1 MSPIAIV
8 SIILLL
14 VFAGFLAASESAL
27 TSISRVVIDELE
39 GKRGGAL
46 LRKYSAQP
54 ARYLNVILLVRK
66 LCEFTATVLLAVIL
80 LRNYP
85 SAQAMALTVAIMVVL
100 SYVVVGVGPRT
111 LGKQQPHKY
120 ARYGI
125 IVAYGMAFLLGP
137 VTKILISVGNALT
150 PGKGFRSGPFT
161 SEAELR
167 DLVDQAHERGLVESD
182 EHEMIHSVFE
192 LGDTLVREL
201 MVPRTDMVW
210 VEKDKSLR
218 QGLSLALRSG
228 YSRIP
233 VIGDSIDNI
242 VGIVYVKDL
251 AKRALDHHESEQS
264 ETIEQHMRP
273 ANFVPEIKMADDL
286 LKEMQKNQIHLAIV
300 VDEYGGT
307 AGIITIEDIIEEIVG
322 EIEDEF
328 DDAEIQYTKQAENAF
343 LFEGRTS
350 LNDLLK
356 IIGEEYEPMIE
367 EARGV
372 PLSASCVVHR
382 GEMLEILQSARD
394 FLPVD
399 FLTAESILNERDQI
413 IDEGRS
419 SAEAMIATTRED
431 VSRMIEQTSIVQ
443 AARDE
448 AQRILVDARAVAEEE
463 RHEVEAYI
471 DARLA
476 TLEVILNKTLDAV
489 ARGRERL
496 EGAGDNDVLSQL
508 NSDR

>member
-14 VFAGFLAASESAL
+14 IFAGFLAASESAL

-80 LRNYP
+80 LRNYS

-137 VTKILISVGNALT
+137 VTKLLISVGNAMT

-251 AKRALDHHESEQS
+251 AKRALDHHEAEHT
-264 ETIEQHMRP
+264 EKIEMHMRP

-328 DDAEIQYTKQAENAF
+328 DDAEEEFIWLSEDKARA
-343 LFEGRTS
+343 RAS
-350 LNDLLK
+350 LHIEDLADELK
-356 IIGEEYEPMIE
+356 IEIEKSDYEDIDSVGGLM
-367 EARGV
+367 AQKLGRV
-372 PLSASCVVHR
+372 PIAGSTISWEGWAITS
-382 GEMLEILQSARD
+382 
-394 FLPVD
+394 
-399 FLTAESILNERDQI
+399 ERPQ
-413 IDEGRS
+413 GRRRRIS
-419 SAEAMIATTRED
+419 S
-431 VSRMIEQTSIVQ
+431 V
-443 AARDE
+443 
-448 AQRILVDARAVAEEE
+448 LV
-463 RHEVEAYI
+463 
-471 DARLA
+471 
-476 TLEVILNKTLDAV
+476 
-489 ARGRERL
+489 ERL
-496 EGAGDNDVLSQL
+496 EEEIEDAE
-508 NSDR
+508 

>member
-8 SIILLL
+8 SIVSLL

-66 LCEFTATVLLAVIL
+66 FCEFTATVLLAVIL
-80 LRNYP
+80 LRNYS

-100 SYVVVGVGPRT
+100 SFVVVGVGPRT

-137 VTKILISVGNALT
+137 VTKLLIAVGNALT

-201 MVPRTDMVW
+201 MVPRTEMVW
-210 VEKDKSLR
+210 VEKDKTLR

-233 VIGDSIDNI
+233 VIGDGIDNI

-251 AKRALDHHESEQS
+251 AKRALDHHEAEQS
-264 ETIEQHMRP
+264 ETIEKHMRP

-328 DDAEIQYTKQAENAF
+328 DDGEDEF
-343 LFEGRTS
+343 LWLSADKARAKAS
-350 LNDLLK
+350 LHIEDLADELK
-356 IIGEEYEPMIE
+356 IEIEKSDYEDIDSIGGLM
-367 EARGV
+367 AQKLGRV
-372 PLSASCVVHR
+372 PIAGSTISWNGWAITS
-382 GEMLEILQSARD
+382 
-394 FLPVD
+394 
-399 FLTAESILNERDQI
+399 ERPQ
-413 IDEGRS
+413 GRRRRIS
-419 SAEAMIATTRED
+419 S
-431 VSRMIEQTSIVQ
+431 VIV
-443 AARDE
+443 
-448 AQRILVDARAVAEEE
+448 
-463 RHEVEAYI
+463 
-471 DARLA
+471 
-476 TLEVILNKTLDAV
+476 
-489 ARGRERL
+489 ERL
-496 EGAGDNDVLSQL
+496 EEEIEDAE
-508 NSDR
+508 

>member
-1 MSPIAIV
+1 MSPLAII
-8 SIILLL
+8 SIIALLF
-14 VFAGFLAASESAL
+14 FAGFLAASESAL
-27 TSISRVVIDELE
+27 TSISRVVLDEIE

-46 LRKYSAQP
+46 LRKFSAQP

-66 LCEFTATVLLAVIL
+66 FCELTATVLLAVIL
-80 LRNYP
+80 LRNYS
-85 SAQAMALTVAIMVVL
+85 SAQAMTLTVLIMVIL

-111 LGKQQPHKY
+111 LGRQQPHKY

-125 IVAYGMAFLLGP
+125 IVAYGLAFLLGP
-137 VTKILISVGNALT
+137 VTALLIAVGNAIT

-210 VEKDKSLR
+210 VEKDKTLR

-233 VIGDSIDNI
+233 VIGDDIDNI

-251 AKRALDHHESEQS
+251 AKRVLDHHEAEQTES
-264 ETIEQHMRP
+264 IEKHMRP
-273 ANFVPEIKMADDL
+273 ANFVPEIKMADEL
-286 LKEMQKNQIHLAIV
+286 LKEMQKNQIHLAVV

-328 DDAEIQYTKQAENAF
+328 DDGDDEFSWLTDSKARAKA
-343 LFEGRTS
+343 S
-350 LNDLLK
+350 LHIEDLADELK
-356 IIGEEYEPMIE
+356 I
-367 EARGV
+367 
-372 PLSASCVVHR
+372 
-382 GEMLEILQSARD
+382 EIDKSD
-394 FLPVD
+394 Y
-399 FLTAESILNERDQI
+399 
-413 IDEGRS
+413 
-419 SAEAMIATTRED
+419 ED
-431 VSRMIEQTSIVQ
+431 VDSIGGLMAQKLGRVPIAGSTISWNGWAITSE
-443 AARDE
+443 RPLGRRR
-448 AQRILVDARAVAEEE
+448 RISSVLV
-463 RHEVEAYI
+463 
-471 DARLA
+471 
-476 TLEVILNKTLDAV
+476 
-489 ARGRERL
+489 ERL
-496 EGAGDNDVLSQL
+496 ENEIEDHE
-508 NSDR
+508 